1 MKKSQAMMLRENMNR
16 KIKKIFTNPRIIIL
30 IICLVL
36 AVVSISPNLNVKG
49 VTIRNVVANSSASI
63 AGIIGPTPNARPM
76 NRERILA
83 INNVVINNVE
93 EYYGVVEKLEINQT
107 VHVKTNRGLYK
118 LLMRAET
125 EEVVLNETIK
135 RIVTEEV
142 FDEATNKTE
151 NVTRI
156 VEEPKKEVYVLG
168 VEDIGLRVYNPP
180 KTNIK
185 QGLDLQGGVRVL
197 LKPEEKVS
205 KTYTDDLISS
215 LNQRLNVYGL
225 SDVVIRSSND
235 LSGNQYILIEL
246 AGANEEEVKELIAK
260 QGKFEAKVGNNTV
273 FRGGE
278 DITYVCRS
286 ADCSGIDPGRGC
298 GVVAGGGYVC
308 RFRFSISLSPEAAE
322 RQASLTRDLEVIVE
336 NNDEY
341 LSEKLYLYLDDKEVD
356 QLNIG
361 ADLKGRA
368 VTDIQISG
376 TGGGATNQEAVYNAL
391 QNMKKLQTM
400 LITGSLPVKLNIVK
414 TDNVSPVLGEEFVN
428 NALFMGLLIL
438 ISVAVMVSLRYRKIQ
453 ITVPMTVSLISEV
466 VLLIGVASIIGWN
479 IDLPAI
485 AGIIIAIGT
494 GVDHQI
500 VIADETIGGRSVQ
513 IFDWKKRIKKAFFI
527 ITAAYLTTVVA
538 MMPLIFAGAGLLKGF
553 ALTTIIGVSIGIFI
567 TRPAFANVVEILLRE

>member
-1 MKKSQAMMLRENMNR
+1 
-16 KIKKIFTNPRIIIL
+16 
-30 IICLVL
+30 
-36 AVVSISPNLNVKG
+36 
-49 VTIRNVVANSSASI
+49 
-63 AGIIGPTPNARPM
+63 
-76 NRERILA
+76 
-83 INNVVINNVE
+83 
-93 EYYGVVEKLEINQT
+93 
-107 VHVKTNRGLYK
+107 
-118 LLMRAET
+118 
-125 EEVVLNETIK
+125 
-135 RIVTEEV
+135 
-142 FDEATNKTE
+142 
-151 NVTRI
+151 
-156 VEEPKKEVYVLG
+156 
-168 VEDIGLRVYNPP
+168 VYNPP

-298 GVVAGGGYVC
+298 GVAAGGGYVC